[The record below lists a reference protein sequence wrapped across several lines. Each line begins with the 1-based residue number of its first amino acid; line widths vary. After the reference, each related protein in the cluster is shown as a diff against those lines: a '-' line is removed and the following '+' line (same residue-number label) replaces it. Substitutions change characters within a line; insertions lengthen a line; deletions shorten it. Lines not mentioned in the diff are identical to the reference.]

1 MTSVLVTGGA
11 GYVGSHSCKA
21 LAAAGL
27 VPVTYDNLS
36 RGHREA
42 VKWGPFEPGD
52 IRDRGRL
59 DAVLQRHRPA
69 AILHCA
75 AVAYVGESV
84 ENPAHYYDNNVAG
97 SLVLLEAARAAGIG
111 CVVFSSSCT
120 VYGLPPAMPV
130 TEDMPYAPISP
141 YGRTKMIVEGML
153 RDYEAA
159 YGLRSIVL
167 RYFNASG
174 ADPSGE
180 TGEDHDPEPHLIPR
194 ALMAAAGEL
203 PHLDILGT
211 DYPTPD
217 GTAIRDYIHVT
228 DLADTHVR
236 AIRELLAGGASDTLN
251 LGTGRGYSVRDIVA
265 AVERITGK
273 TVPVRMGPRRA
284 GDPAALWAAP
294 GRAQQRLGCELS
306 HSNLDQIIATAWAWH
321 RRPGRIGAAGVAAAS
336 RGAVEWQTGSTT
348 GGSGSDKDT

>member
-1 MTSVLVTGGA
+1 MTCVLVTGGA

-27 VPVTYDNLS
+27 VPVTYDNLG
-36 RGHREA
+36 RGHREV
-42 VKWGPFEPGD
+42 VKWGPFEHGD

-59 DAVLQRHRPA
+59 DEVMRRHRPA

-75 AVAYVGESV
+75 AIAYVGESV
-84 ENPAHYYDNNVAG
+84 MDPASYYDNNVAG
-97 SLVLLEAARAAGIG
+97 SLVLFEAARAAAIDS
-111 CVVFSSSCT
+111 VVFSSSCT
-120 VYGLPPAMPV
+120 VYGVPPAMPV

-153 RDYEAA
+153 RDFEVA
-159 YGLRSIVL
+159 YGMRSIVL

-174 ADPSGE
+174 ADPGCE

-203 PHLDILGT
+203 SHLDILGT

-217 GTAIRDYIHVT
+217 GTAVRDYIHVT
-228 DLADTHVR
+228 DLADAHVR
-236 AIRELLAGGASDTLN
+236 ALRELLAGGASDTLN
-251 LGTGRGYSVRDIVA
+251 LGTGRGYSVRAIVA
-265 AVERITGK
+265 AIERITGK
-273 TVPVRMGPRRA
+273 TVPVRMEPRRP

-294 GRAQQRLGCELS
+294 GRAKTRLGCELS
-306 HSNLDQIIATAWAWH
+306 HSDLDTIIATAWTWH
-321 RRPGRIGAAGVAAAS
+321 RRPKRTGAQ
-336 RGAVEWQTGSTT
+336 GAPATPS
-348 GGSGSDKDT
+348 

>member
-1 MTSVLVTGGA
+1 MTAVLVTGGA

-27 VPVTYDNLS
+27 VPVTYDNLD

-42 VKWGPFEPGD
+42 VKWGPLETGD
-52 IRDRGRL
+52 IRDRERL
-59 DAVLQRHRPA
+59 DAVLRQHRPA

-75 AVAYVGESV
+75 AIAYVGESV
-84 ENPAHYYDNNVAG
+84 ADPAIYYDNNVTG
-97 SLVLLEAARAAGIG
+97 SQVVLAAARAAAID

-120 VYGLPPAMPV
+120 VYGLPAAMPV

-153 RDYEAA
+153 RDYGAA
-159 YGLRSIVL
+159 YGMRSIIL

-174 ADPSGE
+174 ADPDGE

-194 ALMAAAGEL
+194 ALMAAAGDL
-203 PHLDILGT
+203 PHLDILGA

-217 GTAIRDYIHVT
+217 GTAIRDYIHVS
-228 DLADTHVR
+228 DLADAHVR
-236 AIRELLAGGASDTLN
+236 ALRDLLAGGASDTLN
-251 LGTGRGYSVRDIVA
+251 LGTGVGYSVSEIVA

-273 TVPVRMGPRRA
+273 TVPVRTGPRRP

-294 GRAQQRLGCELS
+294 GRAQARLGCRLS
-306 HSNLDQIIATAWAWH
+306 HSDLDTIIATAWKWH
-321 RRPGRIGAAGVAAAS
+321 LRAR
-336 RGAVEWQTGSTT
+336 
-348 GGSGSDKDT
+348 

>member
-27 VPVTYDNLS
+27 VPVTYDNLN

-42 VKWGPFEPGD
+42 VKWGPLEPGD
-52 IRDRGRL
+52 IRDRERL
-59 DAVLQRHRPA
+59 DAVLRIHRPA

-75 AVAYVGESV
+75 AIAYVGESMKD
-84 ENPAHYYDNNVAG
+84 PAGYYDNNVRG
-97 SLVLLEAARAAGIG
+97 SQVLLEAARAAGIG

-120 VYGLPPAMPV
+120 VYGVPPAMPV

-153 RDYEAA
+153 RDYETA
-159 YGLRSIVL
+159 YGTRAIIL
-167 RYFNASG
+167 RYFNAAG
-174 ADPSGE
+174 ADPAGE

-228 DLADTHVR
+228 DLADAHVR
-236 AIRELLAGGASDTLN
+236 ALRELLAGGGSDTLN
-251 LGTGRGYSVRDIVA
+251 LGTGKGYSVRDVVA

-273 TVPVRMGPRRA
+273 AVPVMLAPRRP

-294 GRAQQRLGCELS
+294 GRAQMRLGCDMS
-306 HSNLDQIIATAWAWH
+306 HSDIETIVSTAWAWH
-321 RRPGRIGAAGVAAAS
+321 TGRKWAAARKAPAAS
-336 RGAVEWQTGSTT
+336 S
-348 GGSGSDKDT
+348 

>member
-36 RGHREA
+36 RGHQEA
-42 VKWGPFEPGD
+42 VKWGPFELGD
-52 IRDRGRL
+52 IRDRERL
-59 DAVLQRHRPA
+59 DAVLRQHRPA

-75 AVAYVGESV
+75 AIAYVGESV
-84 ENPAHYYDNNVAG
+84 ADPASYYDNNVTG
-97 SLVLLEAARAAGIG
+97 SLVLLEAVRAAGID

-130 TEDMPYAPISP
+130 SEEMPYAPISP

-159 YGLRSIVL
+159 YGMRSIVL

-174 ADPSGE
+174 ADPAGE
-180 TGEDHDPEPHLIPR
+180 IGEDHDPEPHLIPR

-203 PHLDILGT
+203 RHLDILGT

-217 GTAIRDYIHVT
+217 GTAVRDYIHVT
-228 DLADTHVR
+228 DLADAHVR
-236 AIRELLAGGASDTLN
+236 ALRELLAGGASDTLN
-251 LGTGRGYSVRDIVA
+251 LGTGVGHSVRAIVA

-273 TVPVRMGPRRA
+273 TVPVLMGPRRP

-294 GRAQQRLGCELS
+294 GRAQTRLGCNLS
-306 HSNLDQIIATAWAWH
+306 HSSLDTIIATAWAWH
-321 RRPGRIGAAGVAAAS
+321 RRPKRSGGPAAPA
-336 RGAVEWQTGSTT
+336 RPNERQTGSIT
-348 GGSGSDKDT
+348 

>member
-27 VPVTYDNLS
+27 VPITYDNLD

-42 VKWGPFEPGD
+42 VKWGPFEQGD
-52 IRDRGRL
+52 IRDRERL
-59 DAVLQRHRPA
+59 DAVLRRHAPA

-75 AVAYVGESV
+75 AIAYVGESV
-84 ENPAHYYDNNVAG
+84 ADPASYYDNNVTG
-97 SLVLLEAARAAGIG
+97 SLAMLEAARAAAIE

-130 TEDMPYAPISP
+130 TEDMPYAPMSP

-153 RDYEAA
+153 RDFEVG
-159 YGLRSIVL
+159 YGLRSIIL

-228 DLADTHVR
+228 DLADAHVR
-236 AIRELLAGGASDTLN
+236 ALRELLAGGGSDTLN
-251 LGTGRGYSVRDIVA
+251 LGTGRGYSVREIVA
-265 AVERITGK
+265 AVERVTGK
-273 TVPVRMGPRRA
+273 TVPVRMAPRRP

-294 GRAQQRLGCELS
+294 GRAQSRLGCTMS
-306 HSNLDQIIATAWAWH
+306 HSDLDTIIATAWAWH
-321 RRPGRIGAAGVAAAS
+321 VGRKRIAGGPAPSA
-336 RGAVEWQTGSTT
+336 
-348 GGSGSDKDT
+348 